1 MTYTQRQRSSLAY
14 QLRYAVKNP
23 AKIGP
28 YLSRYARDT
37 MLRAASTDHVA
48 YYREVMRSDVKEKSP
63 YDAVGSRSHDHWL
76 KNGQRQFEYLVKHG
90 LRPHHTVLEIG
101 CGNLR
106 AGWRIIDLVEPGHYH
121 GIDISPDILLA
132 ATDTLVQY
140 GLQDRLPHLMLVN
153 DLTFSGL
160 PDARFDVIHAH
171 SVFSHTPLEVIEE
184 CFAHVG
190 RILRPTG
197 FFDLTFDR
205 TERDEHQVLRED
217 FYYRTETLQELAAAH
232 GLSATFMEDWEASPH
247 KQSKLRLCLS

>member
-23 AKIGP
+23 TKIGP

-37 MLRAASTDHVA
+37 MLRAGSADHVA

-76 KNGQRQFEYLVKHG
+76 KNGKRQFDYLVTHG
-90 LRPHHTVLEIG
+90 LRPHHNVLEIG

-106 AGWRIIDLVEPGHYH
+106 AGWRIIDLVGPGNYH

-132 ATDTLVQY
+132 ANDTIVQY
-140 GLQDRLPHLMLVN
+140 GLQDKLPHLMLVG

-160 PDARFDVIHAH
+160 PDARFDVINAH

-184 CFAHVG
+184 CFSHIG

-205 TERDEHQVLRED
+205 TERAEHQVLRED
-217 FYYRTETLQELAAAH
+217 FYYRTETLQELAAAY
-232 GLSATFMEDWEASPH
+232 GLAATFMDDWEATPH
-247 KQSKLRLCLS
+247 KQSKLRICQS